1 MAAQIHLTDPITNGE
16 YTLEFDR
23 DSVKYAES
31 LGFDLT
37 RAETTVATDVICMF
51 RAAFHK
57 HHPRLDLATID
68 GIWDRIS
75 DKKTIT
81 EALIEMF
88 NEPYRVLFSEPEGD
102 SKNVAT
108 FKVVK

>member
-1 MAAQIHLTDPITNGE
+1 MARIHLTDPVTNAE

-23 DSVKYAES
+23 DSVMYAES
-31 LGFDLT
+31 LGFDLSK
-37 RAETTVATDVICMF
+37 AETTVATDVVCMF
-51 RAAFHK
+51 RAAFKK

-68 GIWDRIS
+68 GVWDRIS
-75 DKKTIT
+75 DKRTLT
-81 EALIEMF
+81 EALVEMF
-88 NEPYRVLFSEPEGD
+88 NEPYAALFNEPEGD